1 MKWFLLPVH
10 TYAYSY
16 LLTVHALFTE
26 RSYFTHGLGKLEIA
40 YIASYKS
47 CKAEDACFWPSEL
60 QDVT

>member
-26 RSYFTHGLGKLEIA
+26 LSSFTHGLGELEIA
-40 YIASYKS
+40 
-47 CKAEDACFWPSEL
+47 
-60 QDVT
+60 